1 MAVSHGFNLTEA
13 TTSVS
18 APVQVSSGLQIIVGT
33 APVNQLSNPAAA
45 VNTPLYVSTYKE
57 AVAAV
62 GWSNDFAK
70 YTLCEAISANF
81 QVVGTAPIVVINVLD
96 PKNKKHITALDETSV
111 QVNDGVAEIDKVGIL
126 LEKLV
131 VKKDDTTLTADV
143 DYIASFNDDGTVSL
157 ALINGGAGDGA
168 TTLTVS
174 GSILDASKV
183 TADDIVGGVNAAT
196 GAETG
201 LEVVRQVYPKLSK
214 APGILLAPRFSKNAQ
229 VCAALQAKCRKI
241 NGLFN
246 AVCFIDL
253 DCSADGAQKYTD
265 VAEQKTKQTATS
277 REAYAL
283 WLYVKVG
290 ETVYSGSSMAAAAT
304 VYNDSQNGDR
314 PVASPSNVTIPIS
327 AACLEDGTEVLMDQ
341 EQGTFLNDLG
351 IATFIRSGTDFV
363 IWGNETAAYP
373 KNTDPKDMFLCIR
386 RFFNYAWTSFVLDNM
401 SKLDKPMNP
410 KRLQSIIDSEN
421 MKGSKYVSE
430 EACASYRMV
439 ADTEK
444 NTAAELV
451 AGHYHFCLYCT
462 PFPPL
467 KQVNVTMEYE
477 ASSLV
482 TALNL

>member
-33 APVNQLSNPAAA
+33 APVNQLANPAAA

-62 GWSNDFAK
+62 GWSSDFAK

-96 PKNKKHITALDETSV
+96 PANKKHITALDETSV

-241 NGLFN
+241 DGLFN

-265 VAEQKTKQTATS
+265 VAEQKD
-277 REAYAL
+277 EA
-283 WLYVKVG
+283 
-290 ETVYSGSSMAAAAT
+290 
-304 VYNDSQNGDR
+304 DGDLPRGIR
-314 PVASPSNVTIPIS
+314 PVAVRQGWRNRVQRQFHGGSGDRVQRQSERRPPRCKPFQCHNSHLCRLSGRRHGS
-327 AACLEDGTEVLMDQ
+327 ADG
-341 EQGTFLNDLG
+341 
-351 IATFIRSGTDFV
+351 SGT
-363 IWGNETAAYP
+363 GHLPERLGHCNLHP
-373 KNTDPKDMFLCIR
+373 LRHRLC
-386 RFFNYAWTSFVLDNM
+386 
-401 SKLDKPMNP
+401 
-410 KRLQSIIDSEN
+410 
-421 MKGSKYVSE
+421 
-430 EACASYRMV
+430 
-439 ADTEK
+439 
-444 NTAAELV
+444 
-451 AGHYHFCLYCT
+451 
-462 PFPPL
+462 
-467 KQVNVTMEYE
+467 
-477 ASSLV
+477 
-482 TALNL
+482 NLGQ

>member
-1 MAVSHGFNLTEA
+1 MATSHGFNLTEA

-18 APVQVSSGLQIIVGT
+18 APVQVSSGLQVIVGT
-33 APVNQLSNPAAA
+33 APVNQLTDPEAA
-45 VNTPLYVSTYKE
+45 VNTPLYLSTYKE

-62 GWSNDFAK
+62 GWSDDFAK

-81 QVVGTAPIVVINVLD
+81 QVMGTAPIVVINVLD
-96 PKNKKHITALDETSV
+96 PGKHTTPLDATTV
-111 QVNDGVAEIDKVGIL
+111 QVNDGVAQIDKTGL
-126 LEKLV
+126 LLKKLV
-131 VKKDDTTLTADV
+131 VKKDTTALTEGT
-143 DYIASFNDDGTVSL
+143 DYIATFNDDGTVNI
-157 ALINGGAGDGA
+157 ALLDDGKGKDA
-168 TTLTVS
+168 TTLSVS
-174 GSILDASKV
+174 GSILDPTKV
-183 TADDIVGGVNAAT
+183 TAADIVGGVSAAT
-196 GAETG
+196 GEETG
-201 LEVVRQVYPKLSK
+201 LEVIRQVYPKFGK
-214 APGILLAPRFSKNAQ
+214 VPGILLAPRFSKDAL

-241 NGLFN
+241 NGVFN

-253 DCSADGAQKYTD
+253 DCGTSGAQKYTD
-265 VAEQKTKQTATS
+265 AAEQKAKQTATS
-277 REAYAL
+277 REAYPL
-283 WLYVKVG
+283 WLYTKVG

-314 PVASPSNVTIPIS
+314 PVASPSNVTVPIS
-327 AACLEDGTEVLMDQ
+327 AACLKDGTEVLMDQ
-341 EQGTFLNDLG
+341 EQGTFLNDQG

-373 KNTDPKDMFLCIR
+373 KNTDPKDAFLCIR

-430 EACASYRMV
+430 EACASYRIV

-451 AGHYHFCLYCT
+451 AGHYHFYLYCT

-467 KQVNVTMEYE
+467 KQMNVTMEYE

>member
-33 APVNQLSNPAAA
+33 APVNQLANPAAA

-62 GWSNDFAK
+62 GWSSDFAK

-131 VKKDDTTLTADV
+131 VKKDTATLTADV

-277 REAYAL
+277 REAYAM

-451 AGHYHFCLYCT
+451 AGHYHFYLYCT

-467 KQVNVTMEYE
+467 KQMNVTMEYE

>member
-1 MAVSHGFNLTEA
+1 MATSHGFNLTEA

-18 APVQVSSGLQIIVGT
+18 APVQVSSGLQVIVGT
-33 APVNQLSNPAAA
+33 APVNQLADPEAA
-45 VNTPLYVSTYKE
+45 VNTPLYLSTYKE

-62 GWSNDFAK
+62 GWSDDFAK

-81 QVVGTAPIVVINVLD
+81 QVMGTAPIVVINVLD
-96 PKNKKHITALDETSV
+96 PGKHTTPLDATTV
-111 QVNDGVAEIDKVGIL
+111 QVNDGVAQIDKTGL
-126 LEKLV
+126 LLKKLV
-131 VKKDDTTLTADV
+131 VKKDTTALTEGT
-143 DYIASFNDDGTVSL
+143 DYIATFNDDGTVNI
-157 ALINGGAGDGA
+157 ALLDDGKGKDA
-168 TTLTVS
+168 TTLSVS
-174 GSILDASKV
+174 GSILDPTKV
-183 TADDIVGGVNAAT
+183 TAADIVGGVSAAT
-196 GAETG
+196 GEETG

-277 REAYAL
+277 REAYAM

-451 AGHYHFCLYCT
+451 AGHYHFYLYCT

>member
-1 MAVSHGFNLTEA
+1 MATSHGFNLTEA

-18 APVQVSSGLQIIVGT
+18 APVQVSSGLQVIVGT
-33 APVNQLSNPAAA
+33 APVNQLADPEAA
-45 VNTPLYVSTYKE
+45 VNTPLYLSTYKE

-62 GWSNDFAK
+62 GWSDDFAK

-81 QVVGTAPIVVINVLD
+81 QVMGTAPIVVINVLD
-96 PKNKKHITALDETSV
+96 PGKHTTPLDATTV
-111 QVNDGVAEIDKVGIL
+111 QVNDGVAQIDKTGL
-126 LEKLV
+126 LLKKLV
-131 VKKDDTTLTADV
+131 VKKDTTALTEGT
-143 DYIASFNDDGTVSL
+143 DYIATFNDDGTVNI
-157 ALINGGAGDGA
+157 ALLDDGKGKDA
-168 TTLTVS
+168 TTLSVS
-174 GSILDASKV
+174 GSILDPTKV
-183 TADDIVGGVNAAT
+183 TAADIVGGVSAAT
-196 GAETG
+196 GEETG
-201 LEVVRQVYPKLSK
+201 LEVIRQVYPKFGK
-214 APGILLAPRFSKNAQ
+214 VPGILLAPRFSKDAL

-241 NGLFN
+241 NGVFN
-246 AVCFIDL
+246 AVCYIDL
-253 DCSADGAQKYTD
+253 DCGTSGAKKYTD
-265 VAEQKTKQTATS
+265 VAGQKTKQTATS

-283 WLYVKVG
+283 WLFCKVG
-290 ETVYSGSSMAAAAT
+290 DTVYSGSTMAAAAT
-304 VYNDSQNGDR
+304 VYNDGQNNDC
-314 PVASPSNVTIPIS
+314 PNASPSNVTVPIS
-327 AACLEDGTEVLMDQ
+327 AACLEDGTEMLLDQ
-341 EQGTFLNDLG
+341 EQGTFLNDQG

-373 KNTDPKDMFLCIR
+373 KNTDPKDAFLCIR

-430 EACASYRMV
+430 EACASYRIV

-451 AGHYHFCLYCT
+451 AGHYHFYLYCT

-467 KQVNVTMEYE
+467 KQMNVTMEYE